1 VEKDEPER
9 ETLVIRSHTKHGTVT
24 RLVVATL
31 AAASLSGCSART
43 SGQDGSPAGAST
55 SEMAVQEFLYGANA
69 DEYPRMLN
77 VFGTEKGPAVDR
89 FGVTDV
95 EQRMIFL
102 ASILKH
108 ETFTMRQAN
117 LAQLGPD
124 RVRWDVSLTGTRKGD
139 VVVPM
144 VTVPDGDGRWYV
156 EWLNLDALTA
166 SPVP

>member
-1 VEKDEPER
+1 
-9 ETLVIRSHTKHGTVT
+9 
-24 RLVVATL
+24 
-31 AAASLSGCSART
+31 
-43 SGQDGSPAGAST
+43 
-55 SEMAVQEFLYGANA
+55 MAVQEFLYGANA
-69 DEYPRMLN
+69 DDYTRMSD
-77 VFGTEKGPAVDR
+77 VFGTEKGPAVER

-108 ETFTMRQAN
+108 QSYTLRQAN

-124 RVRWDVSLTGTRKGD
+124 RIRWDVSLTGTRKGG
-139 VVVPM
+139 VVVPI
-144 VTVPDGDGRWYV
+144 VTVPDGTGRWYV